1 MFPSVFDPATNVELI
16 NRINKITPEKKP
28 DWGKMSADQM
38 FAHVNVGYDI
48 AYGKVDVSYNWF
60 MKKMLGLFVRPMV
73 VGDKPYKKNGQT
85 APIFLIEGG
94 RDFDAEKT
102 KLVEY
107 IKRVESDGIA
117 FFKGKDSSSFGKMT
131 VQECS
136 NQFWKHLD
144 HHLTQFGV

>member
-48 AYGKVDVSYNWF
+48 TYGKIDVSYSWF
-60 MKKMLGLFVRPMV
+60 M
-73 VGDKPYKKNGQT
+73 KKNGQT

-94 RDFDAEKT
+94 RDFEAEKT
-102 KLVEY
+102 KLIEY
-107 IKRVESDGIA
+107 IKRVESDGVA
-117 FFKGKDSSSFGKMT
+117 FFKGKESSSFGKMT
-131 VQECS
+131 VQEWS